1 MPSASSQAEV
11 FAPGEKFL
19 DCAKIKKIIYQ
30 TLIIILIEDL
40 FSKKYISYFRD
51 LSYNK
56 LATLDHDTLASLTS
70 LTVLKVRNS
79 LFMASGEDF
88 IL

>member
-1 MPSASSQAEV
+1 M
-11 FAPGEKFL
+11 
-19 DCAKIKKIIYQ
+19 IIYQ
-30 TLIIILIEDL
+30 TLIVILIEDL
-40 FSKKYISYFRD
+40 YFLKKYISYFRD

-79 LFMASGEDF
+79 LFMAPGEDF
-88 IL
+88 ILWTWLSVDLSIWSIKI

>member
-40 FSKKYISYFRD
+40 F
-51 LSYNK
+51 
-56 LATLDHDTLASLTS
+56 
-70 LTVLKVRNS
+70 
-79 LFMASGEDF
+79 
-88 IL
+88 